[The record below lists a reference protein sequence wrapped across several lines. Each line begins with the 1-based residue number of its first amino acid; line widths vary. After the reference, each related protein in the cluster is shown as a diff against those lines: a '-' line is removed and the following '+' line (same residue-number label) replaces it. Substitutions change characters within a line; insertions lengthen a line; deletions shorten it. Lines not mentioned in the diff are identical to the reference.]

1 MNRPIDADALKNMKF
16 SHGLHDNGIVYVPMG
31 EVMKNI
37 DKAPTIGGW
46 ISVKDRTPENI
57 KPVLVWES
65 QGFAYV
71 DNYID
76 GDWSIGS
83 ANGAIITHWMP
94 LPEAPKEKT

>member
-1 MNRPIDADALKNMKF
+1 MTNNEWKEDFKSFVDELQMPRDDYKGIMAYIDECPVNDTN
-16 SHGLHDNGIVYVPMG
+16 
-31 EVMKNI
+31 
-37 DKAPTIGGW
+37 GW
-46 ISVKDRTPENI
+46 ISVKDRLPEDI

-71 DNYID
+71 DNYLN

-94 LPEAPKEKT
+94 LPEPPKGDYNG